1 MAVSYRRRCLILTL
15 LALFLNVQAN
25 DKEDDEPAIHL
36 ISFNWNEVG
45 LYLIITFFII
55 FSGLAKVAF
64 HNFHWLSNRV
74 PESW

>member
-1 MAVSYRRRCLILTL
+1 MTASHRRTCLILL
-15 LALFLNVQAN
+15 SSVFLTFARAN
-25 DKEDDEPAIHL
+25 KEGEVPTIHL